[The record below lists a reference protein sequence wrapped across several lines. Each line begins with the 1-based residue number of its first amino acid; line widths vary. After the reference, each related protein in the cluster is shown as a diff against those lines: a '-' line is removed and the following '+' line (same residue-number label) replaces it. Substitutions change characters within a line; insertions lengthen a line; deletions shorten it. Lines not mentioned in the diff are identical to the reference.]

1 MWTSFYFVKI
11 LQFSKRFLSHQSL
24 NLWTL
29 EENYC
34 TAILRGVHRSIW
46 SLNRWRDWPAVS
58 VDSKRDRC
66 TCGVQTFKNKQSSSM
81 PATLFTALVK
91 MSEGCKHD
99 DLSAVQLST
108 EVQFCGGSG
117 SWIQLET
124 HRSNQSFK
132 IIKLIPNSDF
142 TPPQYTH
149 ENIVK

>member
-1 MWTSFYFVKI
+1 MWTNFYFVKI
-11 LQFSKRFLSHQSL
+11 LHFSKRFLSHQSL

-34 TAILRGVHRSIW
+34 TAILRGVYRF
-46 SLNRWRDWPAVS
+46 LNRWPAVS
-58 VDSKRDRC
+58 VGSKRDRC

-99 DLSAVQLST
+99 DLSAVQFST

-132 IIKLIPNSDF
+132 IKLIPNSD
-142 TPPQYTH
+142 
-149 ENIVK
+149 